1 MSPSPYPDGTP
12 YRGHIVLSVAIAF
25 TVLETLFVALRY
37 WAQYLARKPFG
48 VDDGLIL
55 LAYLLCIS
63 GTVVALVGISTT
75 GGIGYHITD
84 VATYNPTALITWAK
98 ILVIGAI
105 TYVASCCI
113 PKMVILSLY
122 LRIFTS
128 KFARLTCYL
137 LIFVVVGLAIADTV
151 AASVMCLPLD
161 YLWDKS
167 IPGGKCINIPALY
180 RWGSLPNAVS
190 DLFILIVPLPTVWK
204 LQVERRVK
212 IGLTITFLTGS
223 IGMITSIVRCVEF
236 FSHDPLEDGT
246 WSGVTFLY
254 WSIIE
259 PAVYLIAAC
268 LPCYRPLLKP
278 FGRKVAGTLGAR
290 AKSGSESRR
299 NISKGYGYG
308 SGYTGKSSERDAERD
323 ADADIDAD
331 MDMDMDA
338 DVDADRSAFEDCHWE
353 DAHGKFR
360 EGVILKEI
368 RITTTTSVR
377 QSDEESLVGDSPAA
391 FVEGGGGGAR

>member
-25 TVLETLFVALRY
+25 TILETVFVALRY
-37 WAQYLARKPFG
+37 WAQYLGRKPFG

-55 LAYLLCIS
+55 LAYMLCIA
-63 GTVVALVGISTT
+63 GTIVALIGISTP

-84 VATYNPTALITWAK
+84 VETYNPTALILWAK

-105 TYVASCCI
+105 TYVTSCCI
-113 PKMVILSLY
+113 PKVVILSLY

-128 KFARLTCYL
+128 KSSRLTCYI

-151 AASVMCLPLD
+151 AAAVMCLPLD

-167 IPGGKCINIPALY
+167 IPGGRCIDIAAFY

-190 DLFILIVPLPTVWK
+190 DLFILLVPLPTVWK
-204 LQVERRVK
+204 LQVETRVK

-223 IGMITSIVRCVEF
+223 IGMVTSIVRCVEF
-236 FSHDPLEDGT
+236 FSHDPVLDGT

-268 LPCYRPLLKP
+268 LPCYRPLIKP
-278 FGRKVAGTLGAR
+278 FTRKVAGTLGTR
-290 AKSGSESRR
+290 GKSTAKIGS
-299 NISKGYGYG
+299 GYG
-308 SGYTGKSSERDAERD
+308 SGSGMKSG
-323 ADADIDAD
+323 
-331 MDMDMDA
+331 
-338 DVDADRSAFEDCHWE
+338 DRAGFEDLE
-353 DAHGKFR
+353 KVRAKEAYVLR
-360 EGVILKEI
+360 EI
-368 RITTTTSVR
+368 RVTTCVK
-377 QSDEESLVGDSPAA
+377 QSDEVSLVGGKTGS
-391 FVEGGGGGAR
+391 FVVGGG